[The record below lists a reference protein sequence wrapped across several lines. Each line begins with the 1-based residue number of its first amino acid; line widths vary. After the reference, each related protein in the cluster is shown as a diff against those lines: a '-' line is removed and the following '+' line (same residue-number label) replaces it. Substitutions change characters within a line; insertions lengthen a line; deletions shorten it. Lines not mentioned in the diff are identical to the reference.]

1 MKKLDKSIP
10 SPSRSNTSLS
20 LDLAAL
26 LNPAQAFAHPRDVVA
41 DPELT
46 INEKRAMLAAW
57 ASNAC
62 AVEAAPVLRRPPG
75 ADEQVQ
81 VDAILEALRALDQA
95 ANDTAWARRQTRRV
109 SIENFRRSHPRRGDK
124 PNVSH

>member
-1 MKKLDKSIP
+1 MKKLNKSTP
-10 SPSRSNTSLS
+10 SPPRSTTSFS

-46 INEKRAMLAAW
+46 LNEKRAMLAAW
-57 ASNAC
+57 ASDAC
-62 AVEAAPVLRRPPG
+62 AVEAAPALRRAPG
-75 ADEQVQ
+75 ADEPVQ
-81 VDAILEALRALDQA
+81 VDAILDALRALDQA
-95 ANDTAWARRQTRRV
+95 ANETAWARRQTRRM

-124 PNVSH
+124 PSVTH